1 MMSKTNAPRRDL
13 YQEVTDKIVK
23 AIETGGM
30 ANWVRPWSDIN
41 EPGLP
46 KNGTSARPYSGVNTA
61 LLFIKAHEQGYG
73 SNRWFTM
80 KQANDLGGRVRKG
93 EKTTP
98 VYFFKMLESAN
109 TDSGMERKGKV
120 SNDRPRMVPFLT
132 EYRVFNAEQ
141 IDGLPLPENIPQPD
155 WSPNKAVQEII
166 DRLQPQIVHGGNRA
180 YFSPSQGDG
189 DYGLIKMPYRGA
201 FNSEFDYLG
210 TLLHELGHW
219 SSGPLKRQLGARGTE
234 DYAREEIRVELFS
247 VLMARELNIPMSI
260 ESHAVYLDSYIRM
273 LKSDSREIFRVAKD
287 AQKICDYVMGR
298 FVPETEVS
306 PEAMPGVMPAPVI
319 DTTAQLVN
327 PVVKALIAGSIKRAS
342 RKPKSGYTQT
352 EPTLSEPALTM

>member
-1 MMSKTNAPRRDL
+1 MSKTKAPRRDL
-13 YQEVTDKIVK
+13 YQEVTDKIIK

-61 LLFIKAHEQGYG
+61 LLFITAHERGYG

-80 KQANDLGGRVRKG
+80 KQANELGGRVRKG
-93 EKTTP
+93 ERTTP

-109 TDSGMERKGKV
+109 TDSGKEQKGRV

-141 IDGLPLPENIPQPD
+141 IDGLPLPENIPQPE

-201 FNSEFDYLG
+201 FNSEFDYLA

-219 SSGPLKRQLGARGTE
+219 ASGPLKRQLGNRGTE
-234 DYAREEIRVELFS
+234 DYAREEIRADLASCLLAAEIGV
-247 VLMARELNIPMSI
+247 PMQL
-260 ESHAVYLDSYIRM
+260 ENNAAYIGSFVKR
-273 LKSDSREIFRVAKD
+273 LKEDKLEIFRAAKD
-287 AQKICDYVMGR
+287 AQRICDYLTGR
-298 FVPETEVS
+298 YVPEAQAQ
-306 PEAMPGVMPAPVI
+306 PEAVPVVAPPPVI
-319 DTTAQLVN
+319 DATVQPVN
-327 PVVKALIAGSIKRAS
+327 PVVKAVIASSIKRVS

-352 EPTLSEPALTM
+352 EPTVSEPALT

>member
-1 MMSKTNAPRRDL
+1 MSEIKKRRDL

-30 ANWVRPWSDIN
+30 ANWVRPWSDVN

-46 KNGTSARPYSGVNTA
+46 KNGSSARPYSGVNTA
-61 LLFIKAHEQGYG
+61 LLFITAHERGYG
-73 SNRWFTM
+73 STRWFTM
-80 KQANDLGGRVRKG
+80 KQANELGGRVRKG

-98 VYFFKMLESAN
+98 VYFFKMLESAK
-109 TDSGMERKGKV
+109 TDAGKDQKGKG
-120 SNDRPRMVPFLT
+120 SDDKPRMVPFLT
-132 EYRVFNAEQ
+132 EYRVFNSEQ
-141 IDGLPLPENIPQPD
+141 IDGLPPSENVPQPE

-166 DRLQPQIVHGGNRA
+166 ARLQPQIVHGGNRA

-201 FNSEFDYLG
+201 FNSGLDYLG

-219 SSGPLKRQLGARGTE
+219 SSGPLKRQLGARGTD

-260 ESHAVYLDSYIRM
+260 ENHTVYMDSYIRM

-298 FVPETEVS
+298 FVPEMEVS
-306 PEAMPGVMPAPVI
+306 PEAVPVVMPAPVI
-319 DTTAQLVN
+319 DTTVQPVN
-327 PVVKALIAGSIKRAS
+327 PVVKALIASSIKRAS

-352 EPTLSEPALTM
+352 EPTAEEPALTM

>member
-1 MMSKTNAPRRDL
+1 MSKTKAPRRDL

-46 KNGTSARPYSGVNTA
+46 KNGSSARPYSGVNTA

-80 KQANDLGGRVRKG
+80 KQANELGGRVRKG
-93 EKTTP
+93 EKTAP
-98 VYFFKMLESAN
+98 VYFFKMLESAK
-109 TDSGMERKGKV
+109 TDSSKGTESKGR
-120 SNDRPRMVPFLT
+120 NDTPRMVPFLT
-132 EYRVFNAEQ
+132 EYRVFNSEQ
-141 IDGLPLPENIPQPD
+141 IDGLPSPGNITQPD

-180 YFSPSQGDG
+180 YFSPTQGDG
-189 DYGLIKMPYRGA
+189 DYGVIKLPYPSA
-201 FNSEFDYLG
+201 FSSQSDYLA

-219 SSGPLKRQLGARGTE
+219 ASGPLKRQLGNRGTE

-247 VLMARELNIPMSI
+247 VLMARELNLPMSVENHSAYI
-260 ESHAVYLDSYIRM
+260 GSYIKL

-306 PEAMPGVMPAPVI
+306 PQAMTVVMPAPVI
-319 DTTAQLVN
+319 DTTAQPVN
-327 PVVKALIAGSIKRAS
+327 PVVKALIASSIKRVS
-342 RKPKSGYTQT
+342 RKPKPGNTHTGPTVT
-352 EPTLSEPALTM
+352 ENALTM